1 MRLDAFR
8 RHASNRPRYLRLQER
23 SGPLETWGLTKVPS
37 HELKQVRAEKFKN
50 NKSSL
55 LCRPSESQITQET
68 DLIREVIEFARNKE
82 MDRDSEME
90 RRSFVVVMVNA
101 GEQNLRDEWV

>member
-1 MRLDAFR
+1 MGTYKGTVTRIET
-8 RHASNRPRYLRLQER
+8 SP
-23 SGPLETWGLTKVPS
+23 SGEI
-37 HELKQVRAEKFKN
+37 QN